1 MLSCCS
7 VGLPGHVLQ
16 ADLTSLQAR
25 HFCRLA
31 QLNGTQAWPH
41 VTGNDIKPRLACSAQ
56 HTRGFAEK
64 ATQEKPGKSDKAA
77 NAVNKPAAQG
87 PASQMRSGMI
97 KAVFIS
103 PNVLMEPYR
112 GPGLKM
118 PLLQSWFTLPGWRAR
133 KERTMSNIKSMYA
146 VAKLKKNIKG
156 FGLRKFKEEAL
167 QVYEETCQLLAE
179 GDQSR
184 LRQATTPALF
194 GDMKRE
200 IKARQ
205 DGGWKSVR
213 WSMVKRPS
221 LGQLDI
227 LHGRIMAQNPKDDKT
242 AWVQLTV
249 KIPSEQSFAAYS
261 AKKSLVAGN
270 PDKAIK
276 VEDTWVFE
284 RALKKDPTTRWR
296 CAGRLS
302 LQPPATDTKLTA
314 TTGSPSSQPD
324 TAKRQIVVTPK
335 AAQPRQKQ
343 RIQAAAAVM

>member
-1 MLSCCS
+1 M
-7 VGLPGHVLQ
+7 GLPGHLLQ

-31 QLNGTQAWPH
+31 QSNGTQAWQH
-41 VTGNDIKPRLACSAQ
+41 VAGNDLRPLLTFSAQ
-56 HTRGFAEK
+56 HMRGFAEQ
-64 ATQEKPGKSDKAA
+64 ATQEKPGKSEKAA

-87 PASQMRSGMI
+87 PMSHMRSGMI

-112 GPGLKM
+112 GPGLRV
-118 PLLQSWFTLPGWRAR
+118 PFLQSWFTLPGWRAR

-146 VAKLKKNIKG
+146 IAKLKKNIKG

-167 QVYEETCQLLAE
+167 HVYEETCQLLAE

-213 WSMVKRPS
+213 WSMVKRPN

-302 LQPPATDTKLTA
+302 IQPPPTDTKLTA
-314 TTGSPSSQPD
+314 ATGSPSSQPNS
-324 TAKRQIVVTPK
+324 AKRQIVVTPK
-335 AAQPRQKQ
+335 AAQPRHKQ